1 LTQKHVN
8 IIDDLQRKISELEN
22 ALEKIRAEN
31 IQDRIKLEKAN
42 NEKEKIE
49 HKNGDLELLSIDD
62 LIKEEKLHFEYLQRI
77 AILKATRLIK
87 QEEESHRLKV
97 EKIILEE
104 RELRATKAL
113 DAELKQNKELV
124 NKISVVQQLLDTKA
138 EEFIK
143 LTLECKETAQI
154 KNKNMQLIGE
164 NLKGLSMKELE
175 ELEDLHHKG
184 IKKVGVAK
192 QEQLQTELLKLQRE
206 KEQLQDQAKCVV
218 CIDTPISVVLIPCG
232 HRNLCKSCAASL
244 KTCPLCRTAI
254 TNRIDTY

>member
-1 LTQKHVN
+1 
-8 IIDDLQRKISELEN
+8 
-22 ALEKIRAEN
+22 
-31 IQDRIKLEKAN
+31 
-42 NEKEKIE
+42 
-49 HKNGDLELLSIDD
+49 
-62 LIKEEKLHFEYLQRI
+62 
-77 AILKATRLIK
+77 
-87 QEEESHRLKV
+87 
-97 EKIILEE
+97 
-104 RELRATKAL
+104 
-113 DAELKQNKELV
+113 
-124 NKISVVQQLLDTKA
+124 
-138 EEFIK
+138 
-143 LTLECKETAQI
+143 
-154 KNKNMQLIGE
+154 MQLIGE